1 MNERVSGLERIV
13 FMSDA
18 VFAIALTLLVL
29 DVRLPDLPWAV
40 SAQEFA
46 RGLAGIA
53 PQILC
58 YVMSFLVLGL
68 YWSNHHHNFS
78 YIVRYDSPLIWF
90 NLIQLLFVALLPFPT
105 RLIAEHSNQTLAW
118 VVYALNNIAINVCGL
133 LAFWH
138 AWRGGLM
145 LPNCP
150 ERLVWGRVW
159 RSLYAVVFFSAA
171 ILVAWINPLATGW
184 VLNVLLVSSLL
195 LGLRTRLLTLEQGE
209 SPLTPATKSK
219 EQV

>member
-1 MNERVSGLERIV
+1 MGERVSGLERIV

-29 DVRLPDLPWAV
+29 DVRLPDLPWAI

-46 RGLAGIA
+46 RGLASIV
-53 PQILC
+53 PQILS
-58 YVMSFLVLGL
+58 YTMSFLVLGL
-68 YWSNHHHNFS
+68 YWFNHHHNFN
-78 YIVRYDSPLIWF
+78 YIVRYDSSLIWF

-105 RLIAEHSNQTLAW
+105 RLIAEHGNQTLAW
-118 VVYALNNIAINVCGL
+118 VFYALNNIAINVCGL

-145 LPNCP
+145 VQDCP
-150 ERLVWGRVW
+150 EGLVWGRVW
-159 RSLYAVVFFSAA
+159 RSLYAIVFFSAG

-184 VLNVLLVSSLL
+184 VLNVLLVSSLF
-195 LGLRTRLLTLEQGE
+195 LGLRTRLLALERGE
-209 SPLTPATKSK
+209 SQATTATKSK
-219 EQV
+219 EQA